1 MCYSGKILLI
11 LTNLSILDASLEFPQ
26 ATYEFSIYEN
36 NSPHSYLG
44 QVTAF
49 DVDGPFLIYNLDNP
63 SNEISSHFY
72 LSSSDGKIYVRNSL
86 DREQSDHYIF
96 YIIASDGYHTS
107 SSIKIQIKILD
118 LNDEIPR
125 FIFPNDNNDTLIIDR
140 AYWNMNDYICQIEI
154 QDNDQIQTHTLLLI
168 YRFDQL
174 KNYDYLIK
182 HKNIVQFDSEN
193 FFLDHQSRL
202 FFNSTNGTSL
212 NEGVYYLAF
221 KIVDEKNY
229 YDEKLLKLI
238 VVNDYQHVETI
249 IKQYDYLGLHINNR
263 LAYLQQHHHSKSIYS
278 SSLNQ
283 ANKFFIL
290 IFFSILIII
299 LFGIIFI
306 FISLIKRKTLKQK
319 ELLEQHNSISLNCQQ
334 QANNNNRKAN
344 LNVMNCF
351 DYNDSSLLML
361 NKDLIT
367 STLITNDNSCLLD
380 TINEKEIYDQQNKK
394 PYSSWIL
401 SKPNYSESH
410 YSQHNIDSSTF
421 DSFNHIPIS
430 SSSNLSHELSSSKRH
445 SINQSSTEYTVAIVP
460 SLTNNSSHTPVS
472 SDDGFCGSSDIS
484 DRSLSTGNNH
494 LLSSYRQAY
503 LATKDGTTNK
513 NQHSLSFTSL
523 TNGIDTTRR
532 VRFKI
537 ESEQQRT
544 NLIGHLSDHS
554 LRKFEPMYMTRD
566 NILEKNSINSTI
578 V

>member
-1 MCYSGKILLI
+1 MHECRRLLGY
-11 LTNLSILDASLEFPQ
+11 LKFPQ

-238 VVNDYQHVETI
+238 VVNDYEHVETI

-290 IFFSILIII
+290 MFFSILIII

-334 QANNNNRKAN
+334 QANNNNNNRKAN

-394 PYSSWIL
+394 VLTSDVYREKFRDNDYNTDKDKL
-401 SKPNYSESH
+401 CQLYVDEARRVVEEAESH
-410 YSQHNIDSSTF
+410 EQCIAIFIIKPLQSCDI
-421 DSFNHIPIS
+421 IS
-430 SSSNLSHELSSSKRH
+430 DFV
-445 SINQSSTEYTVAIVP
+445 TVGKSMGNGFPVAALIIRKEI
-460 SLTNNSSHTPVS
+460 TNRFS
-472 SDDGFCGSSDIS
+472 SD
-484 DRSLSTGNNH
+484 
-494 LLSSYRQAY
+494 
-503 LATKDGTTNK
+503 
-513 NQHSLSFTSL
+513 
-523 TNGIDTTRR
+523 
-532 VRFKI
+532 
-537 ESEQQRT
+537 
-544 NLIGHLSDHS
+544 
-554 LRKFEPMYMTRD
+554 
-566 NILEKNSINSTI
+566 
-578 V
+578 

>member
-1 MCYSGKILLI
+1 
-11 LTNLSILDASLEFPQ
+11 
-26 ATYEFSIYEN
+26 
-36 NSPHSYLG
+36 
-44 QVTAF
+44 
-49 DVDGPFLIYNLDNP
+49 
-63 SNEISSHFY
+63 
-72 LSSSDGKIYVRNSL
+72 
-86 DREQSDHYIF
+86 
-96 YIIASDGYHTS
+96 
-107 SSIKIQIKILD
+107 
-118 LNDEIPR
+118 
-125 FIFPNDNNDTLIIDR
+125 
-140 AYWNMNDYICQIEI
+140 
-154 QDNDQIQTHTLLLI
+154 
-168 YRFDQL
+168 
-174 KNYDYLIK
+174 
-182 HKNIVQFDSEN
+182 
-193 FFLDHQSRL
+193 
-202 FFNSTNGTSL
+202 
-212 NEGVYYLAF
+212 
-221 KIVDEKNY
+221 
-229 YDEKLLKLI
+229 
-238 VVNDYQHVETI
+238 
-249 IKQYDYLGLHINNR
+249 
-263 LAYLQQHHHSKSIYS
+263 
-278 SSLNQ
+278 
-283 ANKFFIL
+283 
-290 IFFSILIII
+290 
-299 LFGIIFI
+299 
-306 FISLIKRKTLKQK
+306 
-319 ELLEQHNSISLNCQQ
+319 
-334 QANNNNRKAN
+334 
-344 LNVMNCF
+344 
-351 DYNDSSLLML
+351 
-361 NKDLIT
+361 
-367 STLITNDNSCLLD
+367 
-380 TINEKEIYDQQNKK
+380 

-401 SKPNYSESH
+401 SKPNYPESH